1 MKLSNIRKKM
11 KELYLDIYFK
21 IKPLK
26 FVQGEKI
33 LLTTTDGLGDN
44 IIREKLLEK
53 FLKEYGSRNVIIL
66 CKDKVETFF
75 KKLGYQNIIIYE
87 DIYRKR
93 VTGKIKLIEKVAR
106 LGINKIVSL
115 EFDQHDIFV
124 KYLKDLEKVGYLN
137 SFHEEMNKYYNFK
150 INFNKEEYIL
160 KQVQRFYQ
168 EYFKEKISL
177 EEIIPNLKKMYN
189 KNKKYENCI
198 AFGIGS
204 IDRKRILC
212 PDKIVEFIK
221 SLRKVTNKEIILLG
235 KGNLE
240 EELIKELE
248 QKISFEKYN
257 IIDLVN
263 KISLE
268 ESLEIINSSEGY
280 IGMESGL
287 YNFAF
292 VLGKKIL
299 AFFGEKNNFSHDTFE
314 RVIILYGK
322 ERKETNEKFGTSLLN
337 SIVIDEESIKQ
348 FIYKKYQEKE

>member
-11 KELYLDIYFK
+11 KELYLDVYFK

-26 FVQGEKI
+26 FIQGEKI

-44 IIREKLLEK
+44 IVREKLLEK
-53 FLKEYGSRNVIIL
+53 FLKEYGSKNIIIL
-66 CKDKVETFF
+66 CKDKTETFL
-75 KKLGYQNIIIYE
+75 KKIGYQNIIIYE
-87 DIYRKR
+87 DFYRKR
-93 VTGKIKLIEKVAR
+93 VTGKIKLIEKLAS

-124 KYLKDLEKVGYLN
+124 KYLKKFERVGYFN
-137 SFHEEMNKYYNFK
+137 SFHQEMNKYYDFK
-150 INFNKEEYIL
+150 INFSKEEYIL

-177 EEIIPNLKKMYN
+177 EEIIPNLKEMYK

-198 AFGIGS
+198 TFGIGS

-221 SLRKVTNKEIILLG
+221 KLRKVTNKEIILLG

-292 VLGKKIL
+292 ALGKKIV
-299 AFFGEKNNFSHDTFE
+299 AFFGKKNNFSHDTFE
-314 RVIILYGK
+314 RVIILYGEK
-322 ERKETNEKFGTSLLN
+322 IKETNEKFGTSLLN

-348 FIYKKYQEKE
+348 FIYKKYEETE